1 MRLTCVKVKK
11 KPIRDLNGIL
21 DSQYCWR
28 NEQQLHRLPFHTFR
42 NCLELFL
49 CFRYFYSFDINSVAT
64 RFTNGELYVFTPRF
78 LRNIT
83 RGFSRKT
90 SFQTSSTNSPCR
102 QQKQHLRL
110 VPHLTPTQQLKTL
123 SRWSRVFL
131 PRADLI
137 NAFSIMQSAQQP
149 NSARSRTFKA
159 IELGTIKIFLT
170 DRSSHSPSAVND
182 KRKTLFFFFSF
193 LPSAVNSLLF
203 LILSDKEFH
212 FIFLPQF
219 FSSFFLRDFTSAEI
233 TTKKNGTNVK
243 RKDFKISINRWGRV
257 A

>member
-21 DSQYCWR
+21 DSQYSWR

-123 SRWSRVFL
+123 SRWSRVFFTA
-131 PRADLI
+131 RGSHKCIFYHAV
-137 NAFSIMQSAQQP
+137 SA
-149 NSARSRTFKA
+149 
-159 IELGTIKIFLT
+159 
-170 DRSSHSPSAVND
+170 
-182 KRKTLFFFFSF
+182 
-193 LPSAVNSLLF
+193 
-203 LILSDKEFH
+203 
-212 FIFLPQF
+212 
-219 FSSFFLRDFTSAEI
+219 
-233 TTKKNGTNVK
+233 TTKQ
-243 RKDFKISINRWGRV
+243 RKKQNIQGDWTWHN
-257 A
+257 